1 MAEFSSELSCP
12 ADEDDVTMSMHPG
25 PNRLSISDL
34 HESVDDPALTSMTL
48 LNELAGRYPDAV
60 SFSAGR
66 PFEGFYDVENLSRHL
81 TTFRNYLEDEI
92 GLPAEQ
98 VRRTFFQYGRT
109 KGFIHGLIARQ
120 LEADEGLTVN
130 PESIVVTTGCQEAMV
145 LVLRALVRDTRDVIL
160 AATPNYVGFI
170 GAARV
175 AGAPLRPVR
184 EGEGG
189 IDLEDLERQIG
200 AARREGLR
208 PRACY
213 VVPDFANP
221 SGASMSLADRG
232 ALLELA
238 RREGILVI
246 EDNPYSLFSSGNSP
260 LPMLKSLDEH
270 HQVIHLGSFAKSA
283 FAGARVG
290 YIIADQPVT
299 SSGVCA
305 EDPVLLADHLAKLKS
320 MVTLNTSTVAQAVIG
335 GYLLENGC
343 SLKRATAREAGVY
356 RRNLAAVLEG
366 LESVFG
372 PRHEMAQD
380 VTWNTPQGGMFVV
393 VTLPFLADDDMLE
406 YSASKFGVL
415 WTPMHHFYG
424 GTGGFHQAR
433 LSFSV
438 LTADQI
444 TLGVERLGELVEDQ
458 RGKRLVGAA
467 VAAGGRGQVL
477 APRIG

>member
-1 MAEFSSELSCP
+1 
-12 ADEDDVTMSMHPG
+12 VT
-25 PNRLSISDL
+25 LSITDL

-48 LNELAGRYPDAV
+48 LNELAGRFPQAI

-66 PFEGFYDVENLSRHL
+66 PFEGFYDVDDLSRHL
-81 TTFRNYLEDEI
+81 ATFRKFLEDEK
-92 GLPAEQ
+92 GLSGEQ
-98 VRRTFFQYGRT
+98 VRRTLFQYGRT
-109 KGFIHGLIARQ
+109 KGFIHELIARQ
-120 LEADEGLTVN
+120 LETDEGLRVD

-145 LVLRALVRDTRDVIL
+145 LLLRALVRDTRDVVL

-175 AGAPLRPVR
+175 AGAPLRDVR
-184 EGEGG
+184 EHDGG
-189 IDLEDLERQIG
+189 IDLEDLERQIR

-221 SGASMSLADRG
+221 SGARMSLTDRI
-232 ALLELA
+232 ALLDLA
-238 RREGILVI
+238 WREGILVI
-246 EDNPYSLFSSGNSP
+246 EDNPYSLFPADGAAQ
-260 LPMLKSLDEH
+260 LPTLKSLDER

-299 SSGVCA
+299 SPGAAQS
-305 EDPVLLADHLAKLKS
+305 VLLADHLAKLKS

-343 SLKRATAREAGVY
+343 SLRRATAREAAVY
-356 RRNLAAVLEG
+356 RENLTTILER
-366 LESVFG
+366 LDCVFG
-372 PRHEMAQD
+372 PGPGQD
-380 VTWNTPQGGMFVV
+380 VSWNTPQGGMFVV
-393 VTLPFLADDDMLE
+393 LTLPFLADDAMLE
-406 YSASKFGVL
+406 LSASKFGVL

-424 GTGGFHQAR
+424 GTDGFRQAR

-438 LTADQI
+438 LTPEQI
-444 TLGVERLGELVEDQ
+444 SVGVDRLGKLVQDQ
-458 RGKRLVGAA
+458 RARRPAVLTAA
-467 VAAGGRGQVL
+467 
-477 APRIG
+477 

>member
-1 MAEFSSELSCP
+1 MAVHP
-12 ADEDDVTMSMHPG
+12 APAF
-25 PNRLSISDL
+25 LSITDL

-48 LNELAGRYPDAV
+48 LNELAGRYPSAV

-66 PFEGFYDVENLSRHL
+66 PFEGFYDVEDLSRHL
-81 TTFRNYLEDEI
+81 TTFRRHLEDEV

-109 KGFIHGLIARQ
+109 KGFIHELIARQ
-120 LEADEGLTVN
+120 LQLDEGLTVD

-145 LVLRALVRDTRDVIL
+145 ILLRALVRDSRDVIL
-160 AATPNYVGFI
+160 AAEPNYVGFI

-184 EGEGG
+184 EGTGG
-189 IDLEDLERQIG
+189 IDLDDLERQI
-200 AARREGLR
+200 AEARREGLR

-221 SGASMSLADRG
+221 SGASMSTADRV
-232 ALLELA
+232 ALLALA
-238 RREGILVI
+238 RRERILVL
-246 EDNPYSLFSSGNSP
+246 EDNPYSFFSADGSR

-270 HQVIHLGSFAKSA
+270 RQVIHLGSFAKSA

-290 YIIADQPVT
+290 YIIADQPV
-299 SSGVCA
+299 SSAGDRA
-305 EDPVLLADHLAKLKS
+305 AGPVLLADHLAKLKS

-335 GYLLENGC
+335 GYLIENGL

-356 RRNLAAVLEG
+356 RRNLATVLDR
-366 LESVFG
+366 LASVFPAAPG
-372 PRHEMAQD
+372 RPRE
-380 VTWNTPQGGMFVV
+380 VSWNAPQGGMFVV
-393 VTLPFLADDDMLE
+393 VTLPFVADEEMLE

-415 WTPMHHFYG
+415 WTPMHHFYA
-424 GTGGFHQAR
+424 GTSGFHQAR

-438 LTADQI
+438 LTPEEI
-444 TLGVERLGELVEDQ
+444 GLGVDRLGDLVKDQ
-458 RGKRLVGAA
+458 RGR
-467 VAAGGRGQVL
+467 
-477 APRIG
+477 

>member
-1 MAEFSSELSCP
+1 MP
-12 ADEDDVTMSMHPG
+12 IQPG
-25 PNRLSISDL
+25 PMRLSVTDL
-34 HESVDDPALTSMTL
+34 HASVDDPALTSMTL

-66 PFEGFYDVENLSRHL
+66 PFEGFYDVDDLARHL
-81 TTFRNYLEDEI
+81 ATFRRHLEHDK
-92 GLPAEQ
+92 GLPAEL

-109 KGFIHGLIARQ
+109 KGFIHELIARQ
-120 LEADEGLTVN
+120 LQIDEGLTVD

-145 LVLRALVRDTRDVIL
+145 LLLRALVRDRRDVVL

-175 AGAPLRPVR
+175 AGAPLRGVR
-184 EGEGG
+184 EHDGG
-189 IDLEDLERQIG
+189 IDLDDLARQIR

-221 SGASMSLADRG
+221 SGASMSRSDRV

-238 RREGILVI
+238 AREEILVI
-246 EDNPYSLFSSGNSP
+246 EDNPYSLFHAGGAAP
-260 LPMLKSLDEH
+260 PTLKALDDR

-283 FAGARVG
+283 FAGSRVG

-299 SSGVCA
+299 AAASAAAPS
-305 EDPVLLADHLAKLKS
+305 VLLADHLAKLKS

-335 GYLLENGC
+335 GYLLEHGC
-343 SLKRATAREAGVY
+343 SLRRATAREAAVY
-356 RRNLAAVLEG
+356 RHNLTTLLQRLRAVFAPAPGAAPEV
-366 LESVFG
+366 S
-372 PRHEMAQD
+372 
-380 VTWNTPQGGMFVV
+380 WNTPQGGMFVV
-393 VTLPFLADDDMLE
+393 LTLPFPADDALLE
-406 YSASKFGVL
+406 YSASRFGVL

-438 LTADQI
+438 LTPEQI
-444 TLGVERLGELVEDQ
+444 ALGVDRLGKLVQDQ
-458 RGKRLVGAA
+458 RARRPATAA
-467 VAAGGRGQVL
+467 HA
-477 APRIG
+477 

>member
-1 MAEFSSELSCP
+1 
-12 ADEDDVTMSMHPG
+12 MHA
-25 PNRLSISDL
+25 
-34 HESVDDPALTSMTL
+34 SVDDPALTSMTL
-48 LNELAGRYPDAV
+48 LNELAGRYPEAV

-66 PFEGFYDVENLSRHL
+66 PFEGFYDVEALSRHL
-81 TTFRNYLEDEI
+81 TTFRGYLEKEK
-92 GLPAEQ
+92 GLPAEH

-109 KGFIHGLIARQ
+109 KGFIHELIARQ
-120 LEADEGLTVN
+120 LEIDEGFTVD

-145 LVLRALVRDTRDVIL
+145 LLLRALVRDARDVIL

-175 AGAPLRPVR
+175 AGAPLRSVR
-184 EGEGG
+184 EHEGG
-189 IDLEDLERQIG
+189 IDLADLERQIE
-200 AARREGLR
+200 AARCEGLR

-221 SGASMSLADRG
+221 SGASMSLADRI

-238 RREGILVI
+238 GREQILVI
-246 EDNPYSLFSSGNSP
+246 EDNPYSLFSSGDSP
-260 LPMLKSLDEH
+260 LPMLKALDER

-290 YIIADQPVT
+290 YVIADQPVASAGE
-299 SSGVCA
+299 SSA
-305 EDPVLLADHLAKLKS
+305 ARVLLADHLAKLKS

-343 SLKRATAREAGVY
+343 SLKRATAREAAVY
-356 RRNLAAVLEG
+356 RQNLAVTLDR
-366 LESVFG
+366 LKSVFQPAPG
-372 PRHEMAQD
+372 MPQD

-393 VTLPFLADDDMLE
+393 ITLPFPADDDMLE
-406 YSASKFGVL
+406 YSASRFGVL

-424 GTGGFHQAR
+424 GTSGFHQAR

-438 LTADQI
+438 LTPEQI
-444 TLGVERLGELVEDQ
+444 ALGIDRLGKLVQDQHAKQLSEL
-458 RGKRLVGAA
+458 RC
-467 VAAGGRGQVL
+467 
-477 APRIG
+477 